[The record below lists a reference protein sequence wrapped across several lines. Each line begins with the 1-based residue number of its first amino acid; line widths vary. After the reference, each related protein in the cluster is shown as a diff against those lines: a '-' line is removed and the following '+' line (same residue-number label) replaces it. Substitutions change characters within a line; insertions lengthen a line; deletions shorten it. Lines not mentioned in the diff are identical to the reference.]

1 LGRKCA
7 YIVYYDDGV
16 SRKAFGLFLIIGVVW
31 GTPYFFIEIALEHFD
46 TTSVVFARVFLG
58 ALILMPIVIY
68 RGMVK
73 ATLKAWPAVVAFASF
88 EMVGPWFLIPEA
100 QKDISSSLAS
110 LLITTVPFIAAFA
123 VGLLGDRS
131 AWHPLTVL
139 GLFIGLAGVIS
150 LVGIDAFSGATP
162 LAPIFMML
170 AAAVGYAIA
179 PIIANR
185 MPHKVPTLGV
195 IAVSLTI
202 VSVVYAPLAAFSLP
216 RDISEGPSWQSWGA
230 LLVLGVICSA
240 LAFVIFFALIREI
253 GPARASLIT
262 YVNLAVAAVLGV
274 VFLAEPITTGI
285 LVGFP
290 LVVVGSYLASR
301 QRQAVHRKGKRMP
314 VGDEIPE
321 IL

>member
-1 LGRKCA
+1 M
-7 YIVYYDDGV
+7 
-16 SRKAFGLFLIIGVVW
+16 SRKALGLFLIVGVIW

-46 TTSVVFARVFLG
+46 TTSLVFARVFLG
-58 ALILMPIVIY
+58 ALILMPIVIS
-68 RGMVK
+68 RGMMK

-139 GLFIGLAGVIS
+139 GLLIGLAGVIS
-150 LVGIDAFSGATP
+150 LVGIDAFSGVTP

-170 AAAVGYAIA
+170 AAAVGYAVA

-185 MPHKVPTLGV
+185 MPHEVPTLGV

-202 VSVVYAPLAAFSLP
+202 VSAVYAPFAAFSLP
-216 RDISEGPSWQSWGA
+216 RDISEGPPWQAWAA
-230 LLVLGVICSA
+230 LVVLGAICSA

-290 LVVVGSYLASR
+290 LVVLGSYLASR
-301 QRQAVHRKGKRMP
+301 QRQAVRRKGKRIPM
-314 VGDEIPE
+314 GDKIPE
-321 IL
+321 TL

>member
-1 LGRKCA
+1 
-7 YIVYYDDGV
+7 V
-16 SRKAFGLFLIIGVVW
+16 SRKALGLFLIVGVIW

-46 TTSVVFARVFLG
+46 TTSLVFARVFLG
-58 ALILMPIVIY
+58 ALILMPIVIS
-68 RGMVK
+68 RGMIK

-139 GLFIGLAGVIS
+139 GLLIGLAGVIS
-150 LVGIDAFSGATP
+150 LVGIDAFSGVTP

-170 AAAVGYAIA
+170 AAAVGYAVA

-185 MPHKVPTLGV
+185 MPHEVPTLGV

-202 VSVVYAPLAAFSLP
+202 VSAVYAPFAAFSLP
-216 RDISEGPSWQSWGA
+216 RDISEGPPWQAWAA
-230 LLVLGVICSA
+230 LVVLGAICSA

-290 LVVVGSYLASR
+290 LVVLGSYLASR
-301 QRQAVHRKGKRMP
+301 QRQAIRRKGKRIPM
-314 VGDEIPE
+314 GDKIPE
-321 IL
+321 TL

>member
-1 LGRKCA
+1 M
-7 YIVYYDDGV
+7 
-16 SRKAFGLFLIIGVVW
+16 SRKALGLFLIVGVIW

-46 TTSVVFARVFLG
+46 TTSLVFVRVFLG
-58 ALILMPIVIY
+58 ALILMPIVIS
-68 RGMVK
+68 RGMIK

-139 GLFIGLAGVIS
+139 GLLIGLAGVIS
-150 LVGIDAFSGATP
+150 LVGIDAFSGVTP

-170 AAAVGYAIA
+170 AAAVGYAVA

-185 MPHKVPTLGV
+185 MPHEVPTLGV

-202 VSVVYAPLAAFSLP
+202 VSAVYAPFAAFSLP
-216 RDISEGPSWQSWGA
+216 RDISEGPPWQAWAA
-230 LLVLGVICSA
+230 LVVLGAICSA

-290 LVVVGSYLASR
+290 LVVLGSYLASR
-301 QRQAVHRKGKRMP
+301 QRQAIRRKGKRIPM
-314 VGDEIPE
+314 GDKIPE
-321 IL
+321 TL

>member
-1 LGRKCA
+1 
-7 YIVYYDDGV
+7 V
-16 SRKAFGLFLIIGVVW
+16 SRKALGLFLIVGVIW

-46 TTSVVFARVFLG
+46 TTSLVFARVFLG
-58 ALILMPIVIY
+58 ALILMPIVIS
-68 RGMVK
+68 RGMMK

-139 GLFIGLAGVIS
+139 GLLIGLAGVIS
-150 LVGIDAFSGATP
+150 LVGIDAFSGVTP

-170 AAAVGYAIA
+170 AAAVGYAVA

-185 MPHKVPTLGV
+185 MPHEVPTLGV

-202 VSVVYAPLAAFSLP
+202 VSAVYAPFAAFSLP
-216 RDISEGPSWQSWGA
+216 RDISEGPPWQAWAA
-230 LLVLGVICSA
+230 LVVLGAICSA

-290 LVVVGSYLASR
+290 LVVLGSYLASR
-301 QRQAVHRKGKRMP
+301 QRQAIRRKGKRIPM
-314 VGDEIPE
+314 GDKIPE
-321 IL
+321 TL

>member
-1 LGRKCA
+1 
-7 YIVYYDDGV
+7 
-16 SRKAFGLFLIIGVVW
+16 
-31 GTPYFFIEIALEHFD
+31 
-46 TTSVVFARVFLG
+46 
-58 ALILMPIVIY
+58 
-68 RGMVK
+68 
-73 ATLKAWPAVVAFASF
+73 
-88 EMVGPWFLIPEA
+88 LIPEA

-139 GLFIGLAGVIS
+139 GLLIGLAGVIS
-150 LVGIDAFSGATP
+150 LVGIDAFSGVTP

-170 AAAVGYAIA
+170 AAAVGYAVA

-185 MPHKVPTLGV
+185 MPHEVPTLGV

-202 VSVVYAPLAAFSLP
+202 VSAVYAPFAAFSLP
-216 RDISEGPSWQSWGA
+216 RDISEGPPWQAWAA
-230 LLVLGVICSA
+230 LVVLGAICSA

-290 LVVVGSYLASR
+290 LVVLGSYLASR
-301 QRQAVHRKGKRMP
+301 QRQAIRRKGKRIPM
-314 VGDEIPE
+314 GDKIPE
-321 IL
+321 TL

>member
-1 LGRKCA
+1 
-7 YIVYYDDGV
+7 V
-16 SRKAFGLFLIIGVVW
+16 SRKALGLFLIVGVIW

-46 TTSVVFARVFLG
+46 TTSLVFVRVFLG
-58 ALILMPIVIY
+58 ALILMPIVIA
-68 RGMVK
+68 RGMIK

-139 GLFIGLAGVIS
+139 GLLIGLAGVIS
-150 LVGIDAFSGATP
+150 LVGIDAFSGVTP

-170 AAAVGYAIA
+170 AAAVGYAVA

-185 MPHKVPTLGV
+185 MPHEVPTLGV

-202 VSVVYAPLAAFSLP
+202 VSAVYAPFAAFSLP
-216 RDISEGPSWQSWGA
+216 RDISEGPPWQAWAA
-230 LLVLGVICSA
+230 LVVLGAICSA

-290 LVVVGSYLASR
+290 LVVLGSYLASR
-301 QRQAVHRKGKRMP
+301 QRQAIRRKGKRIPM
-314 VGDEIPE
+314 GDKIPE
-321 IL
+321 TL

>member
-1 LGRKCA
+1 
-7 YIVYYDDGV
+7 V
-16 SRKAFGLFLIIGVVW
+16 SRKALGLFLIVGVIW

-46 TTSVVFARVFLG
+46 TTSLVFARVFLG
-58 ALILMPIVIY
+58 ALILMPIVIS
-68 RGMVK
+68 RGMMK

-139 GLFIGLAGVIS
+139 GLLIGLAGVIS
-150 LVGIDAFSGATP
+150 LVGIDAFSGVTP

-170 AAAVGYAIA
+170 ASAVGYAVA

-185 MPHKVPTLGV
+185 MPHEVPTLGV

-202 VSVVYAPLAAFSLP
+202 VSAVYAPFAAFSLP
-216 RDISEGPSWQSWGA
+216 RDISEGPPWQAWAA
-230 LLVLGVICSA
+230 LVVLGAICSA

-290 LVVVGSYLASR
+290 LVVLGSYLASR
-301 QRQAVHRKGKRMP
+301 QRQAIRRKGKRIPM
-314 VGDEIPE
+314 GDKIPE
-321 IL
+321 TL

>member
-1 LGRKCA
+1 
-7 YIVYYDDGV
+7 V
-16 SRKAFGLFLIIGVVW
+16 SRKALGLFLIVGVIW

-46 TTSVVFARVFLG
+46 TTSLVFARVFLG
-58 ALILMPIVIY
+58 ALILMPIVIA
-68 RGMVK
+68 RGMIK

-139 GLFIGLAGVIS
+139 GLLIGLAGVIS
-150 LVGIDAFSGATP
+150 LVGIDAFSGVTP

-170 AAAVGYAIA
+170 ASAVGYAVA

-185 MPHKVPTLGV
+185 MPHEVPTLGV

-202 VSVVYAPLAAFSLP
+202 VSVVYAPFAAFSLP
-216 RDISEGPSWQSWGA
+216 RDISEGPPWQAWAA
-230 LLVLGVICSA
+230 LIVLGTICSA

-290 LVVVGSYLASR
+290 LVVLGSYLASR
-301 QRQAVHRKGKRMP
+301 QRQAIRRKGKRIPM
-314 VGDEIPE
+314 GDEIPE
-321 IL
+321 TL

>member
-1 LGRKCA
+1 
-7 YIVYYDDGV
+7 V
-16 SRKAFGLFLIIGVVW
+16 SRKALGLFLIVGVIW

-46 TTSVVFARVFLG
+46 TTSLVFVRVFLG
-58 ALILMPIVIY
+58 ALILMPIVIA
-68 RGMVK
+68 RGMIK

-139 GLFIGLAGVIS
+139 GLLIGLAGVIS
-150 LVGIDAFSGATP
+150 LVGIDAFSGVTP

-170 AAAVGYAIA
+170 AAAVGYAVA

-185 MPHKVPTLGV
+185 MPHEVPTLGV

-202 VSVVYAPLAAFSLP
+202 VSAVYAPFAAFSLP
-216 RDISEGPSWQSWGA
+216 RDISEGPPWQAWAA
-230 LLVLGVICSA
+230 LVVLGAICSA

-290 LVVVGSYLASR
+290 LVVLGSYLASR
-301 QRQAVHRKGKRMP
+301 QRQAIRRKGKRIPM
-314 VGDEIPE
+314 GDEIPE
-321 IL
+321 TL

>member
-1 LGRKCA
+1 M
-7 YIVYYDDGV
+7 
-16 SRKAFGLFLIIGVVW
+16 SRKALGLFLIVGVIW

-46 TTSVVFARVFLG
+46 TTSLVFARVFLG
-58 ALILMPIVIY
+58 ALILMPIVIS
-68 RGMVK
+68 RGMMK

-139 GLFIGLAGVIS
+139 GLLIGLAGVIS
-150 LVGIDAFSGATP
+150 LVGIDAFSGVTP

-170 AAAVGYAIA
+170 AAAVGYAVA

-185 MPHKVPTLGV
+185 MPHEVPTLGV

-202 VSVVYAPLAAFSLP
+202 VSAVYAPFAAFSLP
-216 RDISEGPSWQSWGA
+216 RDISEGPPWQAWAA
-230 LLVLGVICSA
+230 LVVLGAICSA

-290 LVVVGSYLASR
+290 LVVLGSYLASR
-301 QRQAVHRKGKRMP
+301 QRQAIRRKGKRIPM
-314 VGDEIPE
+314 GDKIPE
-321 IL
+321 TL

>member
-1 LGRKCA
+1 
-7 YIVYYDDGV
+7 V
-16 SRKAFGLFLIIGVVW
+16 SRKALGLFLIVGVIW

-46 TTSVVFARVFLG
+46 TTSLVFARVFLG
-58 ALILMPIVIY
+58 ALILMPIVIS
-68 RGMVK
+68 RGMMK

-139 GLFIGLAGVIS
+139 GLLIGLAGVIS
-150 LVGIDAFSGATP
+150 LVGIDAFSGVTP

-170 AAAVGYAIA
+170 AAAVGYAVA

-185 MPHKVPTLGV
+185 MPHEVPTLGV

-202 VSVVYAPLAAFSLP
+202 VSAVYAPFAAFSLP
-216 RDISEGPSWQSWGA
+216 RDISEGPPWQAWAA
-230 LLVLGVICSA
+230 LVVLGAICSA

-290 LVVVGSYLASR
+290 LVVLGSYLASR
-301 QRQAVHRKGKRMP
+301 QRQAVRRKGKRIPM
-314 VGDEIPE
+314 GDKIPE
-321 IL
+321 TL

>member
-1 LGRKCA
+1 M
-7 YIVYYDDGV
+7 
-16 SRKAFGLFLIIGVVW
+16 SRKALGLFLIVGVIW

-46 TTSVVFARVFLG
+46 TTSLVFARVFLG
-58 ALILMPIVIY
+58 ALILMPIVIA
-68 RGMVK
+68 RGMIK

-139 GLFIGLAGVIS
+139 GLLIGLAGVIS
-150 LVGIDAFSGATP
+150 LVGIDAFSGVTP

-170 AAAVGYAIA
+170 AAAVGYAVA

-185 MPHKVPTLGV
+185 MPHEVPTLGV

-202 VSVVYAPLAAFSLP
+202 VSAVYAPFAAFSLP
-216 RDISEGPSWQSWGA
+216 RDISEGPPWQAWAA
-230 LLVLGVICSA
+230 LVVLGAICSA

-290 LVVVGSYLASR
+290 LVVLGSYLASR
-301 QRQAVHRKGKRMP
+301 QRQAIRRKGKRIPM
-314 VGDEIPE
+314 GDKIPE
-321 IL
+321 TL

>member
-1 LGRKCA
+1 
-7 YIVYYDDGV
+7 V
-16 SRKAFGLFLIIGVVW
+16 SRKALGLFLIVGVIW

-46 TTSVVFARVFLG
+46 TTSLVFARVFLG
-58 ALILMPIVIY
+58 ALILMPIVIS
-68 RGMVK
+68 RGMMK

-139 GLFIGLAGVIS
+139 GLLIGLAGVIS
-150 LVGIDAFSGATP
+150 LVGIDAFSGVTP

-170 AAAVGYAIA
+170 ASAVGYAVA

-185 MPHKVPTLGV
+185 MPHEVPTLGV

-202 VSVVYAPLAAFSLP
+202 VSVVYAPFAAFSLP
-216 RDISEGPSWQSWGA
+216 RDISEGPPWQAWAA
-230 LLVLGVICSA
+230 LIVLGTICSA

-290 LVVVGSYLASR
+290 LVVLGSYLASR
-301 QRQAVHRKGKRMP
+301 QRQAIRRKGKRIPM
-314 VGDEIPE
+314 GDEIPE
-321 IL
+321 TL

>member
-1 LGRKCA
+1 
-7 YIVYYDDGV
+7 V
-16 SRKAFGLFLIIGVVW
+16 SRKALGLFLIVGVIW

-46 TTSVVFARVFLG
+46 TTSLVFVRVFLG
-58 ALILMPIVIY
+58 ALILMPIVIS
-68 RGMVK
+68 RGMIK

-139 GLFIGLAGVIS
+139 GLLIGLAGVIS
-150 LVGIDAFSGATP
+150 LVGIDAFSGVTP

-170 AAAVGYAIA
+170 AAAVGYAVA

-185 MPHKVPTLGV
+185 MPHEVPTLGV

-202 VSVVYAPLAAFSLP
+202 VSAVYAPFAAFSLP
-216 RDISEGPSWQSWGA
+216 RDISEGPPWQAWAA
-230 LLVLGVICSA
+230 LVVLGAICSA

-290 LVVVGSYLASR
+290 LVVLGSYLASR
-301 QRQAVHRKGKRMP
+301 QRQAIRRKGKRIPM
-314 VGDEIPE
+314 GDKIPE
-321 IL
+321 TL

>member
-1 LGRKCA
+1 M
-7 YIVYYDDGV
+7 
-16 SRKAFGLFLIIGVVW
+16 SRKALGLFLIVGVIW

-46 TTSVVFARVFLG
+46 TTSLVFARVFLG
-58 ALILMPIVIY
+58 ALILMPIVIS
-68 RGMVK
+68 RGMMK

-139 GLFIGLAGVIS
+139 GLLIGLAGVIS
-150 LVGIDAFSGATP
+150 LVGIDAFSGVTP

-170 AAAVGYAIA
+170 ASAVGYAVA

-185 MPHKVPTLGV
+185 MPHEVPTLGV

-202 VSVVYAPLAAFSLP
+202 VSAVYAPFAAFSLP
-216 RDISEGPSWQSWGA
+216 RDISEGPPWQAWAA
-230 LLVLGVICSA
+230 LVVLGAICSA

-290 LVVVGSYLASR
+290 LVVLGSYLASR
-301 QRQAVHRKGKRMP
+301 QRQAIRRKGKRIPM
-314 VGDEIPE
+314 GDEIPE
-321 IL
+321 TL